1 MLHVFVRGILMP
13 NINELLREKTVI
25 KTTQIFVIRFN
36 RNITA
41 ILSMITQK
49 IVLELLPSKLK
60 IERILAFFTAVI
72 LPLFLIVVMEDSS
85 MLDST
90 KTNNLI
96 LGNINQ
102 NAFIN

>member
-1 MLHVFVRGILMP
+1 MHVFVRGILMP